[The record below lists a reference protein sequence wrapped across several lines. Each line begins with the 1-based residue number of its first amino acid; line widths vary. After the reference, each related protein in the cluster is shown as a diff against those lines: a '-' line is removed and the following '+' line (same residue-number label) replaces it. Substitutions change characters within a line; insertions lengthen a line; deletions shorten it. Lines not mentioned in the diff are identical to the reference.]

1 MSQQLSWAR
10 DGETLTLTG
19 ELDQDLLNPLW
30 DARHNAMQG
39 VTLIDLHGVT
49 RVDTAGIALLAHLVA
64 TGKKQGSSVTLTGV
78 SDNVVTLAQLY
89 NLPEDVLPRYK
100 MLSLFSLSDDVDP
113 MENNEI
119 QTVLMNALSLQEAH
133 VSGDGSHF
141 QVIAVGEMFDGMS
154 RVKKQQAVYA
164 PLMEYIADNRIHAL
178 SIKAFTPQEWARD
191 RKLNGF

>member
-1 MSQQLSWAR
+1 
-10 DGETLTLTG
+10 
-19 ELDQDLLNPLW
+19 
-30 DARHNAMQG
+30 
-39 VTLIDLHGVT
+39 
-49 RVDTAGIALLAHLVA
+49 
-64 TGKKQGSSVTLTGV
+64 
-78 SDNVVTLAQLY
+78 
-89 NLPEDVLPRYK
+89 
-100 MLSLFSLSDDVDP
+100 MLGLFSQSDDKDP

-141 QVIAVGEMFDGMS
+141 QVIAVGEIFDGMS

-178 SIKAFTPQEWARD
+178 SIKAFTQQEWARD

>member
-1 MSQQLSWAR
+1 ML
-10 DGETLTLTG
+10 GCFHYLTN
-19 ELDQDLLNPLW
+19 E
-30 DARHNAMQG
+30 
-39 VTLIDLHGVT
+39 
-49 RVDTAGIALLAHLVA
+49 
-64 TGKKQGSSVTLTGV
+64 
-78 SDNVVTLAQLY
+78 
-89 NLPEDVLPRYK
+89 
-100 MLSLFSLSDDVDP
+100 DP

-119 QTVLMNALSLQEAH
+119 QSVLMNALSLQEAH
-133 VSGDGSHF
+133 VTGDGSHF